1 MVSKVFLSVWL
12 SGIPFSIIAQVF
24 DQQST
29 RLHTPYEEL
38 SGYSQYLY
46 DSSFYEEARVQQ
58 THEYITFTYQSD
70 GLSIEGYACRP
81 KGQPKEDLPIII
93 YNRGGTGNFG
103 KLTPDI
109 FPYFYE
115 LAREGFVVFGSN
127 YRFVGDQG
135 KHDELG
141 GAEVRDLL
149 KLYHIVKALPGSDST
164 NVFMMGVSRGG
175 LMTYLAARELD
186 LNAVAVFSGVSNS
199 QLQYE
204 RRPIFIEG
212 WDDTPPDEYYL
223 GLASV
228 LPDFQSKKEEY
239 LLERSPTAWADEIN
253 SPVLILHS
261 RQDGFVRVEQ
271 AYEMAKALEEAQKP
285 YQLKV
290 YDQKSH
296 ALPAWNFDSI
306 EETITWF
313 QNHMN
318 ER

>member
-12 SGIPFSIIAQVF
+12 AGIPFSIIAQVF
-24 DQQST
+24 DQQSVQ
-29 RLHTPYEEL
+29 LHTPYDEL
-38 SGYSQYLY
+38 DGYSRYLY
-46 DSSFYEEARVQQ
+46 DSSFYEEARIQQ
-58 THEYITFTYQSD
+58 THEYVTFTYRND
-70 GLSIEGYACRP
+70 GLTIEGYSCRP
-81 KGQPKEDLPIII
+81 KGQTQKKLPVII

-115 LAREGFVVFGSN
+115 LAKEGFLVFGSN

-135 KHDELG
+135 KYDELG
-141 GAEVRDLL
+141 GVDLL
-149 KLYHIVKALPGSDST
+149 DLLELVRLVKELPGVDST

-175 LMTYLAARELD
+175 LMTYLAAREINLD
-186 LNAVAVFSGVSNS
+186 AVAVLSGVSNS
-199 QLQYE
+199 VLQYE

-212 WDDTPPDEYYL
+212 WDDTPPDEHYL
-223 GLASV
+223 GLANV
-228 LPDFQSKKEEY
+228 LPDFQSKKEEH
-239 LLERSPTAWADEIN
+239 LTTRSPTAWANEIN

-285 YQLKV
+285 YQLKI
-290 YDQKSH
+290 YNQKSH

-306 EETITWF
+306 EETMAWF
-313 QNHMN
+313 KAHMKP
-318 ER
+318 